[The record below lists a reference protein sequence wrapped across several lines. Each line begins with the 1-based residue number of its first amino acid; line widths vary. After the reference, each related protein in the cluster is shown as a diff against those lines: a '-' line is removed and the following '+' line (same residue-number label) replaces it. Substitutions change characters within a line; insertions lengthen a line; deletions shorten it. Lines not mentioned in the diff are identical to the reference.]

1 MVLTMP
7 VAFKEHPALART
19 ARGRV
24 SSLLDWPVKRRSGY
38 LAMLA
43 IASAYTVVCGLLAW
57 RGVDP
62 VPGPWLRIPA
72 ESYYLWALLFYG
84 AALLAGWL
92 LAAAVMQLWARAL
105 DGVGVFEDLV
115 ATLGMATALATLP
128 TLVPDLVTNLFG
140 IYDGPWSKS
149 WWGWSLAI
157 GWMTAYLVL
166 FLTLYPRAVRAVH
179 GLNRRRSL
187 FVGLGGFVLYQGFIF
202 IFIR

>member
-7 VAFKEHPALART
+7 VVFKEHPALAPK
-19 ARGRV
+19 ARGRI
-24 SSLLDWPVKRRSGY
+24 SSLLAWPVKRRSGY

-43 IASAYTVVCGLLAW
+43 IASAYTVVCALLAW

-84 AALLAGWL
+84 ATLLAGWL

-105 DGVGVFEDLV
+105 GGVGAFEDLV

-128 TLVPDLVTNLFG
+128 TLVPDLVTNLLG
-140 IYDGPWSKS
+140 IYDGPWSKT

-202 IFIR
+202 VFIR